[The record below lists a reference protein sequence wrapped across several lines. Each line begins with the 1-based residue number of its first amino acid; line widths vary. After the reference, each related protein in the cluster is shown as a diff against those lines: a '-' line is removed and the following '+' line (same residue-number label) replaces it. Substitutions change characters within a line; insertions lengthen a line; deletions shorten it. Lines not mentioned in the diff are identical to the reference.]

1 MKTDIAIVGN
11 GPTARLAGLALRG
24 LGLDVV
30 LVGPPLDRR
39 EDPRT
44 TALMPSSV
52 AALDTL
58 GVDVRPRATALTA
71 LVVETTGPLGTVCER
86 FTAADAAEGWLAQ
99 NLFIADLLDLMPA
112 GDGIAS
118 ELTGLE
124 LDSERATV
132 VTAAGDRISAR
143 LVVAADGA
151 RSLARERAGIPLLR
165 RDLGRS
171 ARSAFCAPVELGQ
184 PHGGLCRERYD
195 GHGTVTVIP
204 VGERSASLI
213 SIGDPATAEALA
225 ADPAASRGLQRR
237 QPAYGEIRISGT
249 PAVFP
254 LAIAWAATPARRR
267 VVAVGEAAHVAPPIG
282 AQGWNMAVQDVMA
295 LRDAVRTATAAGLDI
310 GGEAALGGYARGRRA
325 DLAGRLTAVGL
336 LAGLATTRTGPARLA
351 RQAGLLA
358 LSRLPGAKR
367 ALMRAGLR

>member
-1 MKTDIAIVGN
+1 MMTDIAIVGN
-11 GPTARLAGLALRG
+11 GPTARLAGLALGG
-24 LGLDVV
+24 LGLDVL
-30 LVGPPLDRR
+30 LVGPPVDRR
-39 EDPRT
+39 ADPRT

-52 AALDTL
+52 RALDAL
-58 GVDVRPRATALTA
+58 GIDVRPRATALTT
-71 LVVETTGPLGTVCER
+71 LVVETTGPLGTVYQR

-112 GDGIAS
+112 GEGITS
-118 ELTGLE
+118 ELAVLE
-124 LDSERATV
+124 PGPERATV

-151 RSLARERAGIPLLR
+151 RSPAREQAGIPLLR

-171 ARSAFCAPVELGQ
+171 AYCVPVELER

-195 GHGTVTVIP
+195 DQGTVTVIP

-213 SIGDPATAEALA
+213 SIGDPGAAEGLA
-225 ADPAASRGLQRR
+225 ADPAAALRLQRR
-237 QPAYGEIRISGT
+237 QPAYGEIRLAG
-249 PAVFP
+249 PAAVFP
-254 LAIAWAATPARRR
+254 LSIAWAATPARHR
-267 VVAVGEAAHVAPPIG
+267 VVAIGEAAHVAPPIG

-295 LRDAVRTATAAGLDI
+295 LRDAVRASAAAGLDI
-310 GGEAALGGYARGRRA
+310 GGEDTLLGYARRRRP

-336 LAGLATTRTGPARLA
+336 LAGLATRRAGPARLA

-367 ALMRAGLR
+367 ALMRAGLW